1 VTKPIAI
8 LMGGPKDGQR
18 VMVTGIRA
26 VFMTL
31 ENDGYRSHTYEWRKV
46 GNEFIGVY
54 QGATRK
60 ADR

>member
-1 VTKPIAI
+1 
-8 LMGGPKDGQR
+8 MGGPKDGQR